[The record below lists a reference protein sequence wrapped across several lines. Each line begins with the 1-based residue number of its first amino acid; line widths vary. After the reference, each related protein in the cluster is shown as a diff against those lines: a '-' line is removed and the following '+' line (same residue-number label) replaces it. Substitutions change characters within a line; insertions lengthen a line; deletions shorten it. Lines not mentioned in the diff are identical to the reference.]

1 MVKKGLTFSDELKLR
16 EIDLQRKKV
25 YLVAQSAIL
34 MFFVYLLVGLVG
46 VLKHFFSVLE
56 FLLFLFMGVTIL
68 LIASQPYMK
77 SIREELLYIS
87 QLKAKK

>member
-46 VLKHFFSVLE
+46 VLKNFFSVLE